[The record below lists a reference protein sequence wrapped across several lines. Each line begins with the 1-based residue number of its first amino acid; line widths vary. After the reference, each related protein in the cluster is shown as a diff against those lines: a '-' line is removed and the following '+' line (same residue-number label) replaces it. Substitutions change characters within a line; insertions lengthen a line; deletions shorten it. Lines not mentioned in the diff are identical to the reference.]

1 MTKNP
6 SSGEMV
12 HHLGSGSYKNAD
24 ARGESINTAK
34 NPETRHIEIITHKL
48 QTKPV
53 SLNQGNLIISDQVPT
68 HSSNSIT
75 QSSRPVI
82 PDGNI
87 RGREKTSK
95 GGRAS
100 SNGSNSSSKEREK
113 REQEEAA
120 RAYCLKALSKFK
132 VDGNV
137 QGLAE
142 HARNHGIPKDLR
154 RVCTE
159 QALLNIEPPL
169 TPCLRIFGRFS
180 STIIL
185 QSSINI

>member
-1 MTKNP
+1 MTKK
-6 SSGEMV
+6 SGSGEML
-12 HHLGSGSYKNAD
+12 HHLGPGSHKNAD
-24 ARGESINTAK
+24 ARGGSINTTK
-34 NPETRHIEIITHKL
+34 IPETRHIEIITHKL
-48 QTKPV
+48 QTKPA
-53 SLNQGNLIISDQVPT
+53 SLDRGSSSISDQVPA
-68 HSSNSIT
+68 HSRDGSNGVT
-75 QSSRPVI
+75 QPVI

-120 RAYCLKALSKFK
+120 RMDCLKALNKFK

-137 QGLAE
+137 QELAG

-154 RVCTE
+154 RVCIE
-159 QALLNIEPPL
+159 QASLNIEPPL
-169 TPCLRIFGRFS
+169 TLVLGDLADSPRQSPFS
-180 STIIL
+180 Y
-185 QSSINI
+185 

>member
-1 MTKNP
+1 ML
-6 SSGEMV
+6 
-12 HHLGSGSYKNAD
+12 HHLGSGSYKNTD
-24 ARGESINTAK
+24 SMGGSNNTTK
-34 NPETRHIEIITHKL
+34 PSETRHIEIITHKL
-48 QTKPV
+48 QTKFV
-53 SLNQGNLIISDQVPT
+53 SSDQESSSISTQVPADSQNGFNDVA
-68 HSSNSIT
+68 HPS
-75 QSSRPVI
+75 QSVI

-87 RGREKTSK
+87 RGREKASK

-120 RAYCLKALSKFK
+120 RKICLKELSKSK

-154 RVCTE
+154 RVCE
-159 QALLNIEPPL
+159 QTPLNVGLQL
-169 TPCLRIFGRFS
+169 TCLRRFGRFS
-180 STIIL
+180 SIIIP

>member
-1 MTKNP
+1 ML
-6 SSGEMV
+6 
-12 HHLGSGSYKNAD
+12 HHLGPGSYKNAD
-24 ARGESINTAK
+24 ARGGSINTTK
-34 NPETRHIEIITHKL
+34 IPETRHIEIITHKP

-53 SLNQGNLIISDQVPT
+53 SLDQGNSSISDQIPA
-68 HSSNSIT
+68 HSRDGSNGVVQPS
-75 QSSRPVI
+75 QPVI

-120 RAYCLKALSKFK
+120 SMDCLKALNKFK
-132 VDGNV
+132 VDGNI
-137 QGLAE
+137 QELAG

-154 RVCTE
+154 RVCIK
-159 QALLNIEPPL
+159 QAPSNIELPL
-169 TPCLRIFGRFS
+169 TPVLGDLADSPR
-180 STIIL
+180 
-185 QSSINI
+185 QSPLSYQ

>member
-1 MTKNP
+1 
-6 SSGEMV
+6 MV
-12 HHLGSGSYKNAD
+12 HHLSSGSYKNAD
-24 ARGESINTAK
+24 TRGESINTAK

-48 QTKPV
+48 QTKPI
-53 SLNQGNLIISDQVPT
+53 SLDRENLSISDQVPT
-68 HSSNSIT
+68 HSQNGFNNIT
-75 QSSRPVI
+75 QSSQPVT

-87 RGREKTSK
+87 RGREKIPK

-120 RAYCLKALSKFK
+120 RRYCLKALNKFK

-154 RVCTE
+154 RVYTE

-169 TPCLRIFGRFS
+169 TPCLRRFGRFS